1 MATMFKVKY
10 GTPRPIAVDCETP
23 SYPERERDA
32 DGDQILNNTHF
43 LSEDD
48 AWETLLREH
57 DAGQY
62 LAVRNVQRLREEL
75 AAAEKELCDAAILA
89 TAARNAF
96 QART

>member
-1 MATMFKVKY
+1 MPTMFKVKY

-23 SYPERERDA
+23 SYPERDA
-32 DGDQILNNTHF
+32 DGDQILDNTHF

-89 TAARNAF
+89 TAARTAF
-96 QART
+96 QERT